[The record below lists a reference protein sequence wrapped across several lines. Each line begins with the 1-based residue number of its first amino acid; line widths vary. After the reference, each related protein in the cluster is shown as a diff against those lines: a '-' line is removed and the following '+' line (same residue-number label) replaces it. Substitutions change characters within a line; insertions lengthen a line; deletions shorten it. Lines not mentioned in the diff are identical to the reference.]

1 MNRKTI
7 ATLAAAALIAPA
19 MPLHAEEGPMKELS
33 LTMSVKSAAGHVL
46 VGVSL
51 HNQSA
56 HAVHV
61 PRALA
66 SENELFGKMFEITD
80 AATGEPVEY
89 QGIMVK
95 RGPMTAE
102 DYLTLKPKA
111 KHRNTIDITNSY
123 AFKPGKR
130 TYRLSYEGS
139 YLLDLK
145 KLGQA
150 AGAEVALTAP
160 AVTFTHE
167 AK

>member
-1 MNRKTI
+1 
-7 ATLAAAALIAPA
+7 
-19 MPLHAEEGPMKELS
+19 MKELS
-33 LTMSVKSAAGHVL
+33 LTMSVKSAEGRVL

-61 PRALA
+61 PRAIA
-66 SENELFGKMFEITD
+66 TENELFGKMFEIKD
-80 AATGEPVEY
+80 VATGEAIAY

-95 RGPMTAE
+95 RGPLTAD
-102 DYLTLKPKA
+102 DYLTLKPRA

-130 TYRLSYEGS
+130 TYQLAYEGS
-139 YLLDLK
+139 YLLDLT

-150 AGAEVALTAP
+150 AGAEVALTASP
-160 AVTFTHE
+160 VTFTHE
-167 AK
+167 GK